1 MSYILRAPH
10 LLAPKII
17 DRISSSFSLDR
28 QLISVNKNVLY
39 LDIPKTGS
47 SFIKSSLVVS
57 GHVHYS
63 VGHAHPHSV
72 IFKRPRPFLDDI
84 SSCNIYAFVRDP
96 ILRFCSVYREKFLA
110 NAHNKGSWSPSRIN
124 SFTTEMNVSPSIF
137 IRRLIE
143 LPLYNVDKHLLPQ
156 YIYIKRFLGLPNFT
170 LLPVSSISD
179 FISSNVAVDLSYPEP
194 FALKTDPSVFSPK
207 DLTKVDLELL
217 SVYYASDI
225 ACCQL
230 ASSDFSPYS

>member
-10 LLAPKII
+10 LLAPKIV

-28 QLISVNKNVLY
+28 LLISVNKNILY

-47 SFIKSSLVVS
+47 SFIKSSLVVY

-63 VGHAHPHSV
+63 VGHAHPHAA

-84 SSCNIYAFVRDP
+84 SSFEIYAFVRDP
-96 ILRFCSVYREKFLA
+96 ILRFCSVYREKVLA

-124 SFTTEMNVSPSIF
+124 SFKPATIVSPSNF

-156 YIYIKRFLGLPNFT
+156 YLFIKRFLGLPNFT

-179 FISSNVAVDLSYPEP
+179 FISSCVTVDSSHPDPL
-194 FALKTDPSVFSPK
+194 ALKTDPSVFSPR
-207 DLTKVDLELL
+207 DLTQVDLELL
-217 SVYYASDI
+217 RVYYASDI

-230 ASSDFSPYS
+230 ASSDFSLYS